1 MSDPLLFQGKS
12 IYPQKSVYAIL
23 IFPLVWLKKL
33 FQSLYSFLLKVMW
46 AELIEGKKKDNE
58 LAGLFLFVIFLIL
71 SWLSYLS
78 KVYFPI
84 IFTLFLIVWFLD
96 YNFAKSE
103 YRKGKYTIP
112 IKITDKGEERLLWN
126 FALPHQKP
134 LQTELSWGQ
143 IRALVIDHRF
153 IYGGSFEEKIGNV
166 WQISLQGFDGSE
178 WVIDEEKTVTQAFNQ
193 VRIFTQWIDVPIIF
207 RGSHG
212 QNNYAEYPLDADIIK
227 FLNTAK
233 SGVQV
238 QTNQQKWHIHS
249 LWRLRH
255 SWALIKQIFQDSG
268 FILFL
273 LVMSKV
279 MLICGQ
285 IIDGVIK
292 GFQGNVVILEF
303 PNNLFSPS
311 TLFPL
316 LIAIAIMVYKG
327 WQLSRVKHTYL
338 DQNVLK
344 VAIDNQ
350 VIGKLNTAE
359 IKAVL
364 LLANP
369 ESEILI
375 LTPKEAIIMPKLQ
388 TEEDSQLYL
397 HYLQQGIEYFQQ

>member
-58 LAGLFLFVIFLIL
+58 LAGLFLFVIFLML

-78 KVYFPI
+78 KAYFPI
-84 IFTLFLIVWFLD
+84 IFTLFFIIWCLD

-112 IKITDKGEERLLWN
+112 IKITDKGEERLLWS

-134 LQTELSWGQ
+134 LQSELNWGQ
-143 IRALVIDHRF
+143 IRALMIDHRS
-153 IYGGSFEEKIGNV
+153 IYGGSFQEKIGNV

-207 RGSHG
+207 RGSRGH
-212 QNNYAEYPLDADIIK
+212 NNYAEYPLDPDIIK
-227 FLNTAK
+227 FLDSTK
-233 SGVQV
+233 PGIEV
-238 QTNQQKWHIHS
+238 QTNQQKWHIYS
-249 LWRLRH
+249 VWRLRH
-255 SWALIKQIFQDSG
+255 SWALFKQIFQDSG

-292 GFQGNVVILEF
+292 GFQGNVVILEV
-303 PNNLFSPS
+303 PNHLFSQW
-311 TLFPL
+311 TFFPF
-316 LIAIAIMVYKG
+316 LIAIALMVYKG
-327 WQLSRVKHTYL
+327 WQLSRVKHSYL
-338 DQNVLK
+338 DQNFFK

-350 VIGKLNTAE
+350 VMGKLNTAE

-364 LLANP
+364 FLANP
-369 ESEILI
+369 DSEILI
-375 LTPKEAIIMPKLQ
+375 LTAKEAIIIPKLQ

>member
-71 SWLSYLS
+71 SWVSYLS

-84 IFTLFLIVWFLD
+84 LFTLFLIVWFLD

-153 IYGGSFEEKIGNV
+153 IYGGSFQEKIGNV

-178 WVIDEEKTVTQAFNQ
+178 WIIDEEKTVTQAFNQ
-193 VRIFTQWIDVPIIF
+193 VRIFTQSIDVPIFF

-212 QNNYAEYPLDADIIK
+212 QNNYAEYPLDPDIIR
-227 FLNTAK
+227 FLDTPK
-233 SGVQV
+233 PGVQV

-249 LWRLRH
+249 LW
-255 SWALIKQIFQDSG
+255 
-268 FILFL
+268 
-273 LVMSKV
+273 
-279 MLICGQ
+279 
-285 IIDGVIK
+285 
-292 GFQGNVVILEF
+292 
-303 PNNLFSPS
+303 
-311 TLFPL
+311 
-316 LIAIAIMVYKG
+316 
-327 WQLSRVKHTYL
+327 
-338 DQNVLK
+338 
-344 VAIDNQ
+344 
-350 VIGKLNTAE
+350 
-359 IKAVL
+359 
-364 LLANP
+364 
-369 ESEILI
+369 
-375 LTPKEAIIMPKLQ
+375 
-388 TEEDSQLYL
+388 
-397 HYLQQGIEYFQQ
+397 